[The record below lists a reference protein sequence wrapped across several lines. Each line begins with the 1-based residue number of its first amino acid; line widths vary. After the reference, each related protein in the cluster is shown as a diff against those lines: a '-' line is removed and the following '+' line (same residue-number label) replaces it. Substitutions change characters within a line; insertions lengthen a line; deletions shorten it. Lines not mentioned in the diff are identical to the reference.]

1 MNAQLTFCSN
11 YLWCYKWKGKQ
22 DKISIIE
29 VNQTENIDKF
39 QVISMSNLPAVV
51 VITAARYEI
60 EGKMRNKKRLPGQN

>member
-1 MNAQLTFCSN
+1 M
-11 YLWCYKWKGKQ
+11 
-22 DKISIIE
+22 
-29 VNQTENIDKF
+29 DKF